1 MGGENN
7 MKKSVGIL
15 VSAVGLLSITL
26 VAFLGTK
33 PAGISPIIYINKV
46 EILDNEAHSIEAGL
60 DPWGFYGRQLTISFA
75 SDVTDTTTNTE
86 YMYYVFDTKIA
97 PSNAT
102 RRSFLY
108 YAATDSYVSFVE
120 NPIKKDDEP
129 VSSSSNSASTNSSSS
144 SAATGQS
151 NATGKMVI
159 RRQKDDTHQ
168 EHFITIF
175 CKADDGGPAGIE
187 DKLDVL
193 IKFPD
198 APKSTGK

>member
-1 MGGENN
+1 

-15 VSAVGLLSITL
+15 VVAVGLLSISL

-33 PAGISPIIYINKV
+33 PVGISPIIYISKV
-46 EILDNEAHSIEAGL
+46 EILDNESHSIEAGL
-60 DPWGFYGRQLTISFA
+60 DPWGFYGRQLTISFS
-75 SDVTDTTTNTE
+75 SDVTDTVTNTE
-86 YMYYVFDTKIA
+86 FMYYVFDTKIT

-108 YAATDSYVSFVE
+108 YAAADSYVSFVGSS
-120 NPIKKDDEP
+120 IKKDNEP
-129 VSSSSNSASTNSSSS
+129 VLSASDSASSSS
-144 SAATGQS
+144 SFLSSSSQSSVTAGQS

-159 RRQKDDTHQ
+159 QRQKNDAHQ

-198 APKSTGK
+198 ASK